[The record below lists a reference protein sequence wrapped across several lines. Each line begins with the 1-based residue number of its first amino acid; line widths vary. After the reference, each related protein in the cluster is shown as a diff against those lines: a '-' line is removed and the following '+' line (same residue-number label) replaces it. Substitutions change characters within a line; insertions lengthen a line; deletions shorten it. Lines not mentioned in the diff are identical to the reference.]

1 MHAYGPGLTA
11 SLPLL
16 GPALLHAYKYSKEGD
31 VELPPGGGGCPM
43 GPEGISL
50 KGGLL
55 REAAL
60 NLFGSVTVKMCA
72 PGEKSEIL
80 RGCGAKE

>member
-1 MHAYGPGLTA
+1 MHTFYLLPEEIVHWHSDKYG
-11 SLPLL
+11 
-16 GPALLHAYKYSKEGD
+16 EGDD
-31 VELPPGGGGCPM
+31 VELPPGGGGCPL
-43 GPEGISL
+43 GPEGMPL

-55 REAAL
+55 REAAV
-60 NLFGSVTVKMCA
+60 NLFGSVIVKMCA